1 MLILS
6 QLDGSQVRFKKILKL
21 SLVHWDINYYSTLT
35 TLLRA
40 PAMPGVGTD
49 MSSQCFQA
57 ARLALKSHLRAFSG
71 YGGEKMFTKADYIDW

>member
-1 MLILS
+1 MT
-6 QLDGSQVRFKKILKL
+6 
-21 SLVHWDINYYSTLT
+21 HWDIMYYSTLT

-49 MSSQCFQA
+49 MTSQCFQA